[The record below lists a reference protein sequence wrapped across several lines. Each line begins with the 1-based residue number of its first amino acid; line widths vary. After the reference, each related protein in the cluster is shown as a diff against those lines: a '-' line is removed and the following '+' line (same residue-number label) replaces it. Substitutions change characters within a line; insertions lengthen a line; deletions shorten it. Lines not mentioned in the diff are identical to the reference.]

1 MGFIRSL
8 NYSWPESGTWETRRG
23 IRVPKHIVA
32 SITFQVIHEE
42 VPNRDTRFYGI
53 KGQVDQ
59 LTDLFIKM
67 VDLAEVGRTDS
78 ITMELA
84 ETTLREIGQ
93 LVNLSSQ
100 IGDERVPGQPF

>member
-1 MGFIRSL
+1 MKLQSFGKL
-8 NYSWPESGTWETRRG
+8 NL
-23 IRVPKHIVA
+23 
-32 SITFQVIHEE
+32 
-42 VPNRDTRFYGI
+42 I
-53 KGQVDQ
+53 KK

-100 IGDERVPGQPF
+100 IGDEGVPGQLF

>member
-1 MGFIRSL
+1 
-8 NYSWPESGTWETRRG
+8 
-23 IRVPKHIVA
+23 
-32 SITFQVIHEE
+32 
-42 VPNRDTRFYGI
+42 
-53 KGQVDQ
+53 
-59 LTDLFIKM
+59 M

-100 IGDERVPGQPF
+100 IGDERVPGQLF